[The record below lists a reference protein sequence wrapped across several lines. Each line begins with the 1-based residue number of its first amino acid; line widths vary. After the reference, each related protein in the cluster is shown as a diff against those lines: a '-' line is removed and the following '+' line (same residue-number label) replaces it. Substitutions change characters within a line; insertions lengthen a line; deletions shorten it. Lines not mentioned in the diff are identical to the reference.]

1 MAKRFL
7 TPILVAC
14 VAVTVACSGSER
26 GVESSLEPERP
37 PVLTRLEV
45 TPSVADLSTFR
56 PGDTI
61 TLTIVASDQRGA
73 RMLGGDAATFSS
85 SAPAIARVSSS
96 GIVTAAAPGTAV
108 ITATLTIGGITRAA
122 SMTATVHGPSEDP
135 EIAGVY
141 DLTGP
146 ITSFDPAWGDLT
158 GHRYTAVLT
167 LQQYDGRKFGGTY
180 ADLQVVGPGTEPSD
194 WEFTGFVKGSI
205 GLDGRVVME
214 LIGGNHTWTSWY
226 GRGTLASAR
235 IEGTFGCCGHIS
247 GTFTVARR
255 EGN

>member
-1 MAKRFL
+1 MAKRSL

-14 VAVTVACSGSER
+14 AAVAVACGSEG
-26 GVESSLEPERP
+26 GVESSVEPERP

-45 TPSVADLSTFR
+45 SPTVADLSTFP

-73 RMLGGDAATFSS
+73 SIGGGDAATFSS

-96 GIVTAAAPGTAV
+96 GIVTAAAPGTAL
-108 ITATLTIGGITRAA
+108 ITATLTLGGITRSA

-141 DLTGP
+141 DLTAP

-158 GHRYTAVLT
+158 SHRYTAVLT
-167 LQQYDGRKFGGTY
+167 LQQYDGQRFGGTY
-180 ADLQVVGPGTEPSD
+180 ENLQVIGPGTEPSD
-194 WEFTGFVKGSI
+194 WELTGFVKGSL
-205 GLDGRVVME
+205 GLDGRVVIE
-214 LIGGNHTWTSWY
+214 LVGGNHTWTSWY
-226 GRGTLASAR
+226 GRGMLGSRR

-247 GTFTVARR
+247 GTFTVVRR
-255 EGN
+255 EGS